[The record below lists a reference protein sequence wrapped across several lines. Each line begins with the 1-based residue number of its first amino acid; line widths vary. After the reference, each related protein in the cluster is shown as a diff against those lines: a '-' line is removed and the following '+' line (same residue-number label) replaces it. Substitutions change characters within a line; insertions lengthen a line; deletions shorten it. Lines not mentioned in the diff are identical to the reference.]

1 MVGSWLKAQAV
12 WLHSEPLPLKH
23 TVFLNIEGGKF
34 CQMTLGLL
42 IDKNQKPSKE
52 FHLYLKDPNENILS
66 SVLLTERDRDDR
78 KSIILPVIIIV
89 S

>member
-1 MVGSWLKAQAV
+1 
-12 WLHSEPLPLKH
+12 
-23 TVFLNIEGGKF
+23 
-34 CQMTLGLL
+34 MTLGLL